1 MFEIALH
8 FEQMATQLRPII
20 LISVGLA
27 CVIIGLFLWLGGLGF
42 RKVLVIVVGAV
53 SGGVCGFFITDHNIV
68 SAGILAALAVFI
80 AILFEKIFITILAA
94 ALAAVVAFAVLA
106 GPYIQ
111 NQADFSTKIK
121 QACLQ
126 MPAYSWVII
135 AVLLVIFIMAGIFLW
150 RLTSA
155 LCCAAL
161 GTMLIFAGMILL
173 LLYKGAVPISYIC
186 SRTLF
191 YTVVLVAM
199 MAFGTIEQLLLSK
212 PAKRQSIA
220 KKETSKGKQEPDK
233 KLPSWRTN

>member
-53 SGGVCGFFITDHNIV
+53 SGGVCGFFITDRNIV
-68 SAGILAALAVFI
+68 SAGILAALAVFV

-126 MPAYSWVII
+126 MPVYSWVII
-135 AVLLVIFIMAGIFLW
+135 AALLVIFIMAGFFLW

-161 GTMLIFAGMILL
+161 GTILIFAGMISL

-212 PAKRQSIA
+212 PPKRQSIT
-220 KKETSKGKQEPDK
+220 KKETSKDKQEPDK
-233 KLPSWRTN
+233 KLPSWRTS

>member
-8 FEQMATQLRPII
+8 FEQMATQFRPII
-20 LISVGLA
+20 LIGLGLA
-27 CVIIGLFLWLGGLGF
+27 SVIIGLFLWLGGLGF

-53 SGGVCGFFITDHNIV
+53 SGGVCGFFITDRNIV

-135 AVLLVIFIMAGIFLW
+135 AALLVIFIMAGFFLW

-161 GTMLIFAGMILL
+161 GTMLIFAGMISL
-173 LLYKGAVPISYIC
+173 LLYKGAAPISYIC

-212 PAKRQSIA
+212 PPKRQSIT
-220 KKETSKGKQEPDK
+220 KKETSKDKQEPDK
-233 KLPSWRTN
+233 KMPSWRTS